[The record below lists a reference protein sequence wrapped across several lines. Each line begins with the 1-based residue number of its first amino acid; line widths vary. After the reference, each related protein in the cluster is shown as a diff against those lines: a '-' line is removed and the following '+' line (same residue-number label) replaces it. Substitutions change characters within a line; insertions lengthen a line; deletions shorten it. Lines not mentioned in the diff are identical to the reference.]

1 MMVADFQQ
9 RPAIFESNAA
19 SNYMLNGLGHNQLL
33 HATEPLAVLNQRY
46 SWGASKAEEKP
57 MTVWIHVD
65 TTRQVGDRDHL
76 KVFADETLL
85 KSGLRKTTRN
95 ASRLS
100 IQFRATAHKIALWEP
115 DRRALLFPR
124 VLGATPTPA
133 CLAPSTAIAPAVSNG
148 GGFCFVG
155 WKVRQREATGQNPRR
170 RQPTRRFS
178 ADVLPRFSFSS

>member
-1 MMVADFQQ
+1 VHPNVPQKTLMMVADFQQ
-9 RPAIFESNAA
+9 RPAIFESNVA

-33 HATEPLAVLNQRY
+33 HTTEPLAVLNQRY

-57 MTVWIHVD
+57 MTVWIHID

-76 KVFADETLL
+76 KVFADGTLL
-85 KSGLRKTTRN
+85 VRGTTRN

-124 VLGATPTPA
+124 S
-133 CLAPSTAIAPAVSNG
+133 LARHQAQLASH
-148 GGFCFVG
+148 
-155 WKVRQREATGQNPRR
+155 
-170 RQPTRRFS
+170 QP
-178 ADVLPRFSFSS
+178 PQ